1 MENDNWIGEH
11 NRRLGVSIMFR
22 LRKIIKQAKS
32 EYFDIIVADTEPIG
46 RVLVFREKDS
56 YTIQSAEFYD
66 FYDEMLAHIPMAA
79 HPNPRRV
86 LIIGGGDGIVLRE
99 VLKYPSVERVLL
111 IEVDPM
117 VVNISKKYLRLDS
130 GGFDDPRLE
139 IVFCDAAEK
148 VANLNEK
155 FDVIIGDY
163 SDPYQDLPAGP
174 LIEESFYRNIYRL
187 LDDDG
192 FLSVQAGSPIFQRD
206 ILLKVYR
213 NARRVFPVVKIYWA
227 PVIYYP
233 GAIWAFMIATK
244 GADPETPRN
253 SVKET
258 TFYNAEIHKIA
269 FILPEFIRNI
279 LRDENEA

>member
-66 FYDEMLAHIPMAA
+66 FYDEMLTHIPMAA

-86 LIIGGGDGIVLRE
+86 LIVGGGDGIVLRE
-99 VLKYPSVERVLL
+99 VLKYPSVERVML
-111 IEVDPM
+111 IEVDPT
-117 VVNISKKYLRLDS
+117 VVDISKKYLRLDS

-148 VANLNEK
+148 VANLDEK
-155 FDVIIGDY
+155 FDVVIGDNVKVGKGTRMFNTV
-163 SDPYQDLPAGP
+163 LFNGVF
-174 LIEESFYRNIYRL
+174 IEGYGYIENAIIADRAYIGKWVRIES
-187 LDDDG
+187 
-192 FLSVQAGSPIFQRD
+192 
-206 ILLKVYR
+206 
-213 NARRVFPVVKIYWA
+213 
-227 PVIYYP
+227 
-233 GAIWAFMIATK
+233 GAILGDEVVVSDCIHIAPNTVVLPFK
-244 GADPETPRN
+244 ELTFSVEETN
-253 SVKET
+253 KV
-258 TFYNAEIHKIA
+258 
-269 FILPEFIRNI
+269 IL
-279 LRDENEA
+279 